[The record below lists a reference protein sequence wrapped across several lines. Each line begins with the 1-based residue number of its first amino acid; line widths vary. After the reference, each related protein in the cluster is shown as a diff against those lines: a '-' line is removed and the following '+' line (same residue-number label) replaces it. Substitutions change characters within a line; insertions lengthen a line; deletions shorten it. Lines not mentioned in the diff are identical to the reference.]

1 MEFIKCNET
10 YFQQTKDLYHKVVL
24 ELKAT
29 VNYPRWGV
37 HHPSE
42 EDLQSAFDNGELYI
56 CEEDGRVTGAVV
68 LNEDPEGDY
77 EAGDWASDLE
87 RGEYLIIHLLATD
100 PDMRGCGIGAYIVD
114 RSIEI
119 AEQSGYKAVRLDV
132 VPGNEPATR
141 IYLSKGFTY
150 AGSKDLLRG
159 VKSIP
164 LFELY
169 EKNLKAISM

>member
-1 MEFIKCNET
+1 
-10 YFQQTKDLYHKVVL
+10 
-24 ELKAT
+24 
-29 VNYPRWGV
+29 
-37 HHPSE
+37 
-42 EDLQSAFDNGELYI
+42 
-56 CEEDGRVTGAVV
+56 VV
-68 LNEDPEGDY
+68 LNEDPEGNY
-77 EAGDWASDLE
+77 EAGDWAVDLE
-87 RGEYLIIHLLATD
+87 HGEYLIIHLLATD
-100 PDMRGCGIGAYIVD
+100 PNVRGRGTGAYIVD

-169 EKNLKAISM
+169 EKNL